1 MKADPKISE
10 ISDLLA
16 ENRRLRET
24 IKRLEK
30 RNEKLE
36 EKLAETKRAHDI
48 KEADDFMNGIR
59 TNVLARWE
67 AAAKEGK

>member
-1 MKADPKISE
+1 MKADHK

-16 ENRRLRET
+16 DNRRLRET

-48 KEADDFMNGIR
+48 KEADDFYFGG
-59 TNVLARWE
+59 
-67 AAAKEGK
+67 AAPRP